1 MTDAWKIRGELILS
15 CNCDVFCPCVIA
27 LGKAKPTY
35 GVCHTWWGLH
45 IDEGHA
51 GDESLDGL
59 NVGVLMDIPG
69 PLAEGNWSVAL
80 YIDERASDAAA
91 QALTEI
97 LSGKAGGTTSWFTI
111 MVAEFLG
118 VKRVPI
124 EFKHVGKGWS
134 FKIPKRSPTP
144 NTGWEPRS
152 PSVGAPRADFAI
164 GVATGNSPVAAASTH
179 ASIGK
184 GPERAARRRDACI
197 RAVTRASRRG
207 SKRKQSSLTATGWPN
222 RSGLGSASN
231 LLRRTAGS

>member
-1 MTDAWKIRGELILS
+1 MTDQWKIRGELILS

-27 LGKAKPTY
+27 LGKTKPTY

-45 IDEGHA
+45 IDEGRA
-51 GDESLDGL
+51 GGESLDGL
-59 NVGVLMDIPG
+59 GVGVLMDIPG

-97 LSGKAGGTTSWFTI
+97 MSGKAGGTTGWFSI

-134 FKIPKRSPTP
+134 FKIPKIIDGAIEPIEGANGDGATKITNTKYWMGAEVTVCRSTKSRFRDWGR
-144 NTGWEPRS
+144 NWELTGGSGEYARIDWE
-152 PSVGAPRADFAI
+152 
-164 GVATGNSPVAAASTH
+164 
-179 ASIGK
+179 
-184 GPERAARRRDACI
+184 GP
-197 RAVTRASRRG
+197 
-207 SKRKQSSLTATGWPN
+207 
-222 RSGLGSASN
+222 
-231 LLRRTAGS
+231 

>member
-1 MTDAWKIRGELILS
+1 MADSWKIRGELILS

-59 NVGVLMDIPG
+59 SVGVLMDIPG
-69 PLAEGNWSVAL
+69 PLAEGKWTVAL
-80 YIDERASDAAA
+80 YVDERASDAAA

-97 LSGKAGGTTSWFTI
+97 LSGKAGGTTGWFSI

-124 EFKHVGKGWS
+124 EFKQADRGWT
-134 FKIPKRSPTP
+134 FKIPKIIDGAIEPIEGANGDGTTKITNTKYWMGADVTVCRSTKSRLRDWGR
-144 NTGWEPRS
+144 NWEHS
-152 PSVGAPRADFAI
+152 GGI
-164 GVATGNSPVAAASTH
+164 GEYAQVEWE
-179 ASIGK
+179 
-184 GPERAARRRDACI
+184 GP
-197 RAVTRASRRG
+197 
-207 SKRKQSSLTATGWPN
+207 
-222 RSGLGSASN
+222 
-231 LLRRTAGS
+231 

>member
-1 MTDAWKIRGELILS
+1 MTDGWKIRGELILS

-45 IDEGHA
+45 IDEGRA

-69 PLAEGNWSVAL
+69 PLAEGKWSVAF

-97 LSGKAGGTTSWFTI
+97 LSGKAGGTTSWFSI

-134 FKIPKRSPTP
+134 FRIPKIID
-144 NTGWEPRS
+144 GAIEPIE
-152 PSVGAPRADFAI
+152 GANDDGTTKI
-164 GVATGNSPVAAASTH
+164 TNS
-179 ASIGK
+179 K
-184 GPERAARRRDACI
+184 YWMGPE
-197 RAVTRASRRG
+197 VTVC
-207 SKRKQSSLTATGWPN
+207 QSSKSRFRDWGRNWEL
-222 RSGLGSASN
+222 SGGSAEYA
-231 LLRRTAGS
+231 RIDWEGP

>member
-1 MTDAWKIRGELILS
+1 MTDGWKIRGELILS

-45 IDEGHA
+45 IDEGRA

-69 PLAEGNWSVAL
+69 PLAEGKWSVAF

-97 LSGKAGGTTSWFTI
+97 LSGKAGGTTSWFSI

-124 EFKHVGKGWS
+124 EGANGDGTT
-134 FKIPKRSPTP
+134 KITNTKYWMGAEVTVCRSTKSRFRDWGR
-144 NTGWEPRS
+144 NWELTGGSGEYARIDWE
-152 PSVGAPRADFAI
+152 
-164 GVATGNSPVAAASTH
+164 
-179 ASIGK
+179 
-184 GPERAARRRDACI
+184 GP
-197 RAVTRASRRG
+197 
-207 SKRKQSSLTATGWPN
+207 
-222 RSGLGSASN
+222 
-231 LLRRTAGS
+231 

>member
-1 MTDAWKIRGELILS
+1 MADGWKIRGELILS

-27 LGKAKPTY
+27 LGKTKPTH

-51 GDESLDGL
+51 GEESLDGL
-59 NVGVLMDIPG
+59 SVGVLMDIPG
-69 PLAEGNWSVAL
+69 PLAEGKWSVAL

-97 LSGKAGGTTSWFTI
+97 LSGKAGGTTSWFSI

-134 FKIPKRSPTP
+134 FKIPKIIDGVIEPIKGANGDGTTKITNTQYWMGAEVTVCRSTKSRFRDWGR
-144 NTGWEPRS
+144 NWELTGGSGEYARIEW
-152 PSVGAPRADFAI
+152 
-164 GVATGNSPVAAASTH
+164 
-179 ASIGK
+179 K
-184 GPERAARRRDACI
+184 GP
-197 RAVTRASRRG
+197 
-207 SKRKQSSLTATGWPN
+207 
-222 RSGLGSASN
+222 
-231 LLRRTAGS
+231 

>member
-1 MTDAWKIRGELILS
+1 MTDGWKIRGELILS

-45 IDEGHA
+45 IDEGRA
-51 GDESLDGL
+51 GGESLDGL

-69 PLAEGNWSVAL
+69 PLAEGKWSVAL

-97 LSGKAGGTTSWFTI
+97 LSGKAGGTTSWFSI

-134 FKIPKRSPTP
+134 FRIPKIIDGAIEPIEGANGDGTTKITNTQYWMGAEVTVCRSTKSRFRDWGR
-144 NTGWEPRS
+144 NWELSGGSGEYARI
-152 PSVGAPRADFAI
+152 DWE
-164 GVATGNSPVAAASTH
+164 
-179 ASIGK
+179 
-184 GPERAARRRDACI
+184 GP
-197 RAVTRASRRG
+197 
-207 SKRKQSSLTATGWPN
+207 
-222 RSGLGSASN
+222 
-231 LLRRTAGS
+231 

>member
-1 MTDAWKIRGELILS
+1 MADGWKIRGELILS

-27 LGKAKPTY
+27 LGKTKPTY

-69 PLAEGNWSVAL
+69 PLAEGKWSVAL
-80 YIDERASDAAA
+80 YIDERANDAAA

-97 LSGKAGGTTSWFTI
+97 LSGQAGGTTSWFSM

-124 EFKHVGKGWS
+124 EFKQVGKGWS
-134 FKIPKRSPTP
+134 FKIPKIIDGVIEPIEGVNGDGTTKITNTQYWMGAEVTVCRSTKSRFRDWGR
-144 NTGWEPRS
+144 NWELTGGSGEYARIEW
-152 PSVGAPRADFAI
+152 
-164 GVATGNSPVAAASTH
+164 
-179 ASIGK
+179 K
-184 GPERAARRRDACI
+184 GP
-197 RAVTRASRRG
+197 
-207 SKRKQSSLTATGWPN
+207 
-222 RSGLGSASN
+222 
-231 LLRRTAGS
+231 

>member
-97 LSGKAGGTTSWFTI
+97 LSGKAGGTTRWFAI
-111 MVAEFLG
+111 MIGEFLG
-118 VKRVPI
+118 VKRVSI
-124 EFKHVGKGWS
+124 EFEHIGRGWN
-134 FKIPKRSPTP
+134 FKIPTIIDGAIEPIEGANGDGTTKVTNTKYWMGAEVTVCRSAKSRFRDWGR
-144 NTGWEPRS
+144 NWELTGGSGEYARIDWE
-152 PSVGAPRADFAI
+152 
-164 GVATGNSPVAAASTH
+164 
-179 ASIGK
+179 
-184 GPERAARRRDACI
+184 GP
-197 RAVTRASRRG
+197 
-207 SKRKQSSLTATGWPN
+207 
-222 RSGLGSASN
+222 
-231 LLRRTAGS
+231 

>member
-15 CNCDVFCPCVIA
+15 CNCDVFCPCVIS
-27 LGKAKPTY
+27 LGKTKPTY

-45 IDEGHA
+45 IDEGRA

-97 LSGKAGGTTSWFTI
+97 LSGKAGGTISWFTI

-124 EFKHVGKGWS
+124 EFKHVGRGWS
-134 FKIPKRSPTP
+134 FKIPKIIDGVIEPIEGANGDGTTKVTNTQYWMGAEVTVCRSTKSRFRDWGR
-144 NTGWEPRS
+144 NWELS
-152 PSVGAPRADFAI
+152 GGSGE
-164 GVATGNSPVAAASTH
+164 H
-179 ASIGK
+179 ARIDWE
-184 GPERAARRRDACI
+184 GP
-197 RAVTRASRRG
+197 
-207 SKRKQSSLTATGWPN
+207 
-222 RSGLGSASN
+222 
-231 LLRRTAGS
+231 

>member
-1 MTDAWKIRGELILS
+1 MTDNWKIRGELILS

-27 LGKAKPTY
+27 LGKAQPTY

-59 NVGVLMDIPG
+59 SVGVLMDIPG
-69 PLAEGNWSVAL
+69 PLAEGKWTVAL

-97 LSGKAGGTTSWFTI
+97 LSGKAGGTTGWFSI

-124 EFKHVGKGWS
+124 EFKHVGKGWT
-134 FKIPKRSPTP
+134 FKIPKIIDGAIEPIEGANGDGTTKITNTKYWMGADVTVCRSSKSRFRDWGR
-144 NTGWEPRS
+144 NWELS
-152 PSVGAPRADFAI
+152 GGSGEYAQVEWE
-164 GVATGNSPVAAASTH
+164 
-179 ASIGK
+179 
-184 GPERAARRRDACI
+184 GP
-197 RAVTRASRRG
+197 
-207 SKRKQSSLTATGWPN
+207 
-222 RSGLGSASN
+222 
-231 LLRRTAGS
+231 

>member
-1 MTDAWKIRGELILS
+1 MADDWKIRGELILS

-45 IDEGHA
+45 IDEGNA
-51 GDESLDGL
+51 GDESLDDL

-69 PLAEGNWSVAL
+69 PLAEGKWSVGL

-97 LSGKAGGTTSWFTI
+97 LSGKAGGTTGWFSI
-111 MVAEFLG
+111 MVSEFLG

-134 FKIPKRSPTP
+134 FKIPKIIDGAIEPIEGANGDGTTKITNTKYWMGADVTVCRSTKSRFRDWGR
-144 NTGWEPRS
+144 NWELSGGSGEYARI
-152 PSVGAPRADFAI
+152 DWQ
-164 GVATGNSPVAAASTH
+164 
-179 ASIGK
+179 
-184 GPERAARRRDACI
+184 GP
-197 RAVTRASRRG
+197 
-207 SKRKQSSLTATGWPN
+207 
-222 RSGLGSASN
+222 
-231 LLRRTAGS
+231 